1 MSHIT
6 KNLDNFLA
14 NEAQKGYM
22 KSFIRHIEY
31 LKEDNKMKTSVPE
44 SLANKTNLNNHY
56 LNSSNIFPNKNHT
69 PNDSDYHDI
78 NDKVD
83 YKNCIDPLNENND
96 NNNHDSVNDNDNDP
110 PFCIKSITVKHK
122 AMYKQI
128 D

>member
-56 LNSSNIFPNKNHT
+56 LDSPNIFPNKNHT

-83 YKNCIDPLNENND
+83 YKNCIDPLNE
-96 NNNHDSVNDNDNDP
+96 
-110 PFCIKSITVKHK
+110 IMITTIMILLMIMIMTHLFVLR
-122 AMYKQI
+122 ALL
-128 D
+128 